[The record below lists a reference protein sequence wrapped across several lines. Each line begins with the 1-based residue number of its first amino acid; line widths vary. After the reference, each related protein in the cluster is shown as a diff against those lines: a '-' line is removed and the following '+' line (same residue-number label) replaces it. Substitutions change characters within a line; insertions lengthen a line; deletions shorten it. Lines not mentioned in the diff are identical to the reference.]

1 MIHGSCQLAN
11 LNMATLIIISSFLSP
26 ALGYVPAMNR
36 LPVLRTTRGLDGR
49 AMTYL
54 PQGSV
59 VPFAKDPRFQFDGDN
74 ALDVSGLNLAPI
86 VLFAILVLFPG
97 FIFKVLNG
105 ILVLSL
111 LLPPILTFAFQQWS
125 KRNLISAP
133 CPRCTAPISSLKDSP
148 TLCFNCGAPLVPT
161 TKGDTWRL
169 RSVYDDAEPDFS
181 GPFAQRSRTRKTTS
195 SSVIDV
201 EADVE

>member
-1 MIHGSCQLAN
+1 MR
-11 LNMATLIIISSFLSP
+11 TLLIFSSLLSP
-26 ALGYVPAMNR
+26 ALGYLHATHR
-36 LPVLRTTRGLDGR
+36 LPALRPTRGLGESALTHLPR
-49 AMTYL
+49 A
-54 PQGSV
+54 QA

-74 ALDVSGLNLAPI
+74 PFDLSGLNLAPA
-86 VLFAILVLFPG
+86 VLFAILILFPG

-105 ILVLSL
+105 ILLLSL

-161 TKGDTWRL
+161 TKGDTWRV
-169 RSVYDDAEPDFS
+169 RSIYDDVEPDFS
-181 GPFAQRSRTRKTTS
+181 GPFAQRTRTRKTTS

-201 EADVE
+201 DADVE